1 MYVGSLDPQSNQA
14 TFKRQFELWDS
25 DSDEFI
31 DLTLATIEL
40 VIRDNASKTSMLS
53 ASIDDGI
60 ELLDDGVFEVTF
72 TAAQMGGLCAGEYDV
87 GLIITDEI
95 TVQLIIGTI
104 IVMDGIVT

>member
-1 MYVGSLDPQSNQA
+1 
-14 TFKRQFELWDS
+14 
-25 DSDEFI
+25 
-31 DLTLATIEL
+31 
-40 VIRDNASKTSMLS
+40 MLS